1 MITKTLARGLRLCIL
16 AAFSFQAAFSQ
27 TQITG
32 SVGDAAGNPLPAA
45 SVLLLKAADST
56 LVKGQISTVEGT
68 YTFDDIAPGAYR
80 LGVSMLGFADFF
92 SDVFSLDGQT
102 RKKDMAR
109 VVLKENA
116 AQLDEVNVV
125 AKRPL
130 FEQKID
136 RLVVNVATSITSAG
150 STALEVLQRSP
161 GVLVNRGAGWINMSG
176 KNGVL
181 IMINGKISRLPSS
194 AIIQLLEGM
203 NADNIERIELIHTPP
218 ANFDAEGNA
227 GIINIILKK
236 NAGDGFNGSYSLNA
250 GYGMKEKAGANL
262 NFNYRQNKV
271 NFYGDYSWNY
281 DNNPQVFSNY
291 RSVEKDGNI
300 LATDGVSDRDP
311 TRTHTQNGRLGL
323 DIQLS
328 PKTVLGALAGWMD
341 RYWKMDAFNT
351 VTLKENGTATGFIH
365 IPNNEINHWR
375 HYLGN
380 LNLEHQ
386 FTKDQR
392 LNFDLDYAYYHF
404 TNPSNYTNRYL
415 DADGALLN
423 ETQLRVHKTTPMSIL
438 ASKADFTRQFG
449 EKTTFEA
456 GLKGTVTRFNNDV
469 LVEDLLQDGWTRNPD
484 YSADY
489 SMEEDIAAAY
499 SAVSVKLTEKTDLKA
514 GLRYEYTRSN
524 LGSAE
529 QPDIVDRRYGNWFPS
544 VYLSHKLNKNN
555 TLQFSYS
562 RRINRP
568 NFMQLAPYFIF
579 YDPTTIE
586 TGNPKLQPSVV
597 DGLKADYMWKSV
609 QLSLQYSYEDNVIIQ
624 GQPEVDPVTNRQV
637 NGAVNYDY
645 AKTAAATLTFPFRPF
660 NWWEMQASA
669 TAQWQEYKGLQNGLL
684 SRQSL
689 ANWYGFASQSFRLPK
704 QYTIE
709 LSGFYFSGGPYGK
722 IVARPA
728 GEVNIGVQ
736 KELGGNRGTLR
747 FTVGDVF
754 LTAIWTSVIDDP
766 EQNFYYRGQYRQTE
780 RIFRLTY
787 SNKFGSSKVKD
798 ARRRATGSEEER
810 RRVN

>member
-1 MITKTLARGLRLCIL
+1 MITKTLATALRLCIL
-16 AAFSFQAAFSQ
+16 ISCTFQIALSQ
-27 TQITG
+27 TQISG

-45 SVLLLKAADST
+45 SVLLLKGADST
-56 LVKGQISTVEGT
+56 LVKGQVSTVEGT
-68 YTFDDIAPGAYR
+68 YTFDDIAPGEYR
-80 LGVSMLGFADFF
+80 LGVSMLGFADYF
-92 SDVFSLDGQT
+92 SDVFTLDDQT
-102 RKKDMAR
+102 QKKSMPS

-116 AQLDEVNVV
+116 AQLDEVNIV

-227 GIINIILKK
+227 GIINIVLKK

-262 NFNYRQNKV
+262 NFNYRRNKI

-291 RSVEKDGNI
+291 RSIEKDGNV
-300 LATDGVSDRDP
+300 LETDGVSDRDP
-311 TRTHTQNGRLGL
+311 TRTHTQNARLGL

-341 RYWKMDAFNT
+341 RYWKMDAFNS
-351 VTLKENGTATGFIH
+351 VTLKENGAPTGFIH
-365 IPNNEINHWR
+365 IPNNEVNHWR

-392 LNFDLDYAYYHF
+392 VNFDLDYAYYHF
-404 TNPSNYTNRYL
+404 TNPSNYTNEYL
-415 DADGALLN
+415 DSEGVLLN
-423 ETQLRVHKTTPMSIL
+423 KTQLRVHKTTPMSIL
-438 ASKADFTRQFG
+438 ASKADFTQQFG
-449 EKTTFEA
+449 DKTTLEA
-456 GLKGTVTRFNNDV
+456 GLKGTITRFNNDV
-469 LVEDLLQDGWTRNPD
+469 LVEDLMQEGWIRNPD

-499 SAVSVKLTEKTDLKA
+499 SAVTVKLNEKTDMKA

-524 LGSAE
+524 LGSPE
-529 QPDIVDRRYGNWFPS
+529 Q
-544 VYLSHKLNKNN
+544 
-555 TLQFSYS
+555 
-562 RRINRP
+562 
-568 NFMQLAPYFIF
+568 
-579 YDPTTIE
+579 
-586 TGNPKLQPSVV
+586 
-597 DGLKADYMWKSV
+597 
-609 QLSLQYSYEDNVIIQ
+609 IIQ
-624 GQPEVDPVTNRQV
+624 PIT
-637 NGAVNYDY
+637 AWK
-645 AKTAAATLTFPFRPF
+645 KTSPPHI
-660 NWWEMQASA
+660 
-669 TAQWQEYKGLQNGLL
+669 
-684 SRQSL
+684 
-689 ANWYGFASQSFRLPK
+689 P
-704 QYTIE
+704 
-709 LSGFYFSGGPYGK
+709 P
-722 IVARPA
+722 
-728 GEVNIGVQ
+728 
-736 KELGGNRGTLR
+736 
-747 FTVGDVF
+747 
-754 LTAIWTSVIDDP
+754 
-766 EQNFYYRGQYRQTE
+766 
-780 RIFRLTY
+780 
-787 SNKFGSSKVKD
+787 
-798 ARRRATGSEEER
+798 
-810 RRVN
+810 

>member
-1 MITKTLARGLRLCIL
+1 MMTKTLKTAFRLCIL
-16 AAFSFQAAFSQ
+16 IPFSFQIAHSQ
-27 TQITG
+27 TQLSG
-32 SVGDAAGNPLPAA
+32 SVADAAGKPLPAA
-45 SVLLLKAADST
+45 TVLLLNGTDST
-56 LVKGQISTVEGT
+56 LVKGQISATDGSYSFETVE
-68 YTFDDIAPGAYR
+68 PGNYR
-80 LGVSMLGFADFF
+80 LGVSMLGFASYF
-92 SDVFSLDGQT
+92 SDVFALQDQT
-102 RKKDMAR
+102 EKKDLGK
-109 VVLKENA
+109 VQLQENA
-116 AQLDEVNVV
+116 EQLEEVSVV

-136 RLVVNVATSITSAG
+136 RLVVNVATSVTSAG
-150 STALEVLQRSP
+150 SNALEVLQRSP
-161 GVLVNRGAGWINMSG
+161 GVLVNRGGGWINMSG

-181 IMINGKISRLPSS
+181 VMINGKISRLPSS

-227 GIINIILKK
+227 GIINIVLKK
-236 NAGDGFNGSYSLNA
+236 NADDGLNGSYSLSA

-262 NFNYRQNKV
+262 NFNYRHDKINL
-271 NFYGDYSWNY
+271 YGDYSWNY

-291 RSVEKDGNI
+291 RSIEQNGNI
-300 LATDGVSDRDP
+300 LETNGVSDRDP

-328 PKTVLGALAGWMD
+328 PKTVLGGLAGWMD
-341 RYWKMDAFNT
+341 RYWTMDAFNT
-351 VTLKENGTATGFIH
+351 VTLKENGAPTGFVH
-365 IPNNEINHWR
+365 IPNDEINHWR

-386 FTKDQR
+386 FTKDQKIN
-392 LNFDLDYAYYHF
+392 LDLDYAYYDF
-404 TNPSNYTNRYL
+404 NNPSNYTNRYL
-415 DADGALLN
+415 DAGGALLN
-423 ETQLRVHKTTPMSIL
+423 ETQLRVRKTTPMSIL

-449 EKTTFEA
+449 EKATLEA
-456 GLKGTVTRFNNDV
+456 GLKGTMTRFNNDV
-469 LVEDLLQDGWTRNPD
+469 TVEDLVLGGWVTNPD
-484 YSADY
+484 YTADY
-489 SMEEDIAAAY
+489 SMEEDIGAAY
-499 SAVSVKLTEKTDLKA
+499 SAVTLKLNDKTDMKA
-514 GLRYEYTRSN
+514 GLRYEFTRSN

-529 QPDIVDRRYGNWFPS
+529 QPDIVDRQYGNLFPS
-544 VYLSHKLNKNN
+544 LFLSRKIDKNN

-586 TGNPKLQPSVV
+586 TGNPKLQPSIV
-597 DGLKADYMWKSV
+597 DGVKTDYMWKSV
-609 QLSLQYSYEDNVIIQ
+609 QLSLQYSYEDDVIIQ

-645 AKTAAATLTFPFRPF
+645 AKTASATLTFPVRPF
-660 NWWEMQASA
+660 NWWEMQVSASG
-669 TAQWQEYKGLQNGLL
+669 QWQEYKGIQNGLV
-684 SRQSL
+684 SKL
-689 ANWYGFASQSFRLPK
+689 ALTNWYGFVSQSFRLPK

-709 LSGFYFSGGPYGK
+709 LSAFYFSGGPYGK
-722 IVARPA
+722 TVGRPL
-728 GEVNIGVQ
+728 GEVNIGFQ

-747 FTVGDVF
+747 FNVSDVF
-754 LTAIWTSVIDDP
+754 LTAIWTSTIDDP

-787 SNKFGSSKVKD
+787 SNKFGSNKVKD